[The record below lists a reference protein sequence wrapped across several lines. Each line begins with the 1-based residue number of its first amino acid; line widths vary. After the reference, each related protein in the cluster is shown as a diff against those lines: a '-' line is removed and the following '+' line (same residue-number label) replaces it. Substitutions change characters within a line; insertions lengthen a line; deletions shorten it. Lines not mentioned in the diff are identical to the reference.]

1 MLNVLAVFFGG
12 GLGSLMRYL
21 VNTLFTRYTS
31 LNFPYATL
39 LVNITGSFI
48 LGLLFVFFIQKTSIH
63 PAWRLA
69 LTVGFC
75 GGLTT
80 FSTFSVEVFNI
91 LRNGQILTA
100 LIYMIVS
107 IVTCIIA
114 AGAGY
119 YIGGCFGKYV

>member
-1 MLNVLAVFFGG
+1 MLNVLAVFLGG

-91 LRNGQILTA
+91 LRNGQILSA